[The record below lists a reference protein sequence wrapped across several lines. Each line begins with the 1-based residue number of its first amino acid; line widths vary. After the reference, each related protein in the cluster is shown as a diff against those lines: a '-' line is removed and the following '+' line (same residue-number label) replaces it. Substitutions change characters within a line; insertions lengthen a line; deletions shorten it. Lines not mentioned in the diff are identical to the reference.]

1 MMSVKEI
8 TKENATTPLRKAF
21 LRAKES
27 IAMKKLLEERYKAI
41 EEDLK
46 EALESEVKENA

>member
-1 MMSVKEI
+1 MMSVKEL

-27 IAMKKLLEERYKAI
+27 FEMKRLQEERYKAI

>member
-1 MMSVKEI
+1 MMTVKEI

-27 IAMKKLLEERYKAI
+27 AEMKRLLKERFKAV

-46 EALESEVKENA
+46 KALESEVKENA